1 MRRLKVRKMRLNVR
15 KMRPLNVRKMRQ
27 LNVREIQQLNVR
39 KNTLN
44 VRKMRLKWDQYQY
57 LGRRRYE
64 TEPFKFTK
72 KRLI

>member
-1 MRRLKVRKMRLNVR
+1 MALLHSAFGPDTDIDPLNLRKMRPLNVR

-44 VRKMRLKWDQYQY
+44 VRKMRLKCS
-57 LGRRRYE
+57 LNAIV
-64 TEPFKFTK
+64 KC
-72 KRLI
+72 L

>member
-1 MRRLKVRKMRLNVR
+1 MRLNVR

-44 VRKMRLKWDQYQY
+44 VRKMRLKCS
-57 LGRRRYE
+57 
-64 TEPFKFTK
+64 
-72 KRLI
+72 

>member
-27 LNVREIQQLNVR
+27 LNVR

-44 VRKMRLKWDQYQY
+44 FRKMRLKCS
-57 LGRRRYE
+57 
-64 TEPFKFTK
+64 
-72 KRLI
+72 